1 MRLRRK
7 KEGLGK
13 AISIFVGCIAVLLL
27 CSSMFPQG
35 NAGRILGGVKDPTGA
50 MVPGVMISIRD
61 VDRGTTR
68 TVTTDEAGL
77 YNAPNLLP
85 GTYTVRAEFPGFAT
99 VERQNTKLEVG
110 QDIRVDIT
118 I

>member
-1 MRLRRK
+1 MK
-7 KEGLGK
+7 G
-13 AISIFVGCIAVLLL
+13 ISSLMGCTAVLLL
-27 CSSMFPQG
+27 CSSMFTQG
-35 NAGRILGGVKDPTGA
+35 NTGRILGGVKDPTGA
-50 MVPGVMISIRD
+50 VIPGVMISIRD

-85 GTYTVRAEFPGFAT
+85 GTYTIRVEFAGFAT
-99 VERQNTKLEVG
+99 VERQNTRLEVG